1 MKEIAIAITTLRL
14 TFRRRTNIFFLFI
27 IPMLLIVVIGVA
39 NGGAGRAQIG
49 VVSAGSGALGQDL
62 VNRLEKVQSINVV
75 SVADSATLQ
84 TEVSRGDLSGGVVI
98 PSGYDSIVRAGR
110 NVSISYVGRPSS
122 SGAPIGETVRS
133 VVAQQS
139 EVVGA
144 ARFALAEGVASDFDA
159 GLGTAT
165 QIAARAPGISVVVSQ
180 AGTAGV
186 FATVTAFE
194 VGAWTELLLF
204 VFLLAIVW
212 GSTGLIET
220 RRLGIARRMLATPT
234 APRTVIIGTMLG
246 RLSVAVLQAMIII
259 VGSALLLGV
268 QWGDPLGVAAVVVLF
283 ALASVGAG
291 LLLGSI
297 FRNQQQASGITLL
310 IGLGFAAL
318 GGCMAPLEIFPPTMR
333 QIAHVTPHAW
343 ANDAFAQLVGHGA
356 SSLQILPQ
364 LGVLAAYA
372 VVLLALASW
381 RFRRVLTA

>member
-1 MKEIAIAITTLRL
+1 
-14 TFRRRTNIFFLFI
+14 
-27 IPMLLIVVIGVA
+27 MLLIVVIGVA

-62 VNRLEKVQSINVV
+62 VNRFENMQSISVV

-84 TEVSRGDLSGGVVI
+84 TEVSRGDLTGGVVI
-98 PSGYDSIVRAGR
+98 PSGYDSMIRAGQK
-110 NVSISYVGRPSS
+110 VTISYIGRPNT
-122 SGAPIGETVRS
+122 SGAQFGETVRS
-133 VVAQQS
+133 VIAQQS

-144 ARFALAEGVASDFDA
+144 ARFALAQGAAPNFDV
-159 GLGTAT
+159 GLGTAS
-165 QIAARAPGISVVVSQ
+165 QIAARAPGISVVETQ
-180 AGTAGV
+180 AGTASL

-212 GSTGLIET
+212 GSIGLIET
-220 RRLGIARRMLATPT
+220 RRLGIAQRMLATPT

-246 RLSVAVLQAMIII
+246 RLSVAVVQAVILI
-259 VGSALLLGV
+259 VGSALLFGV
-268 QWGDPLGVAAVVVLF
+268 HWGDPLGVAAVVVLF

-291 LLLGSI
+291 LLLGTI

-333 QIAHVTPHAW
+333 QIAHITPHAW

-356 SSLQILPQ
+356 SILQILPQ

-381 RFRRVLTA
+381 RFRKVLTA